1 MDHTFY
7 KYHGAGND
15 FIVIDNRDMHFPADN
30 ISYIERLCD
39 RRFGIGADGLMLLQN
54 AVNYDFEMRYF
65 NSDGREASMCGNG
78 GRCIVAFAHRLGIVG
93 EHSSFIA
100 VDGPH
105 EAFLEPDGDVSLKM
119 SDVSQVDI
127 AGNEYFLDTGSPHFV
142 RFVDSIEGL
151 DVFAE
156 GRAVRYSDRFREKG
170 TNVNFVCQ
178 DAMHLTVYTY
188 ERGVESETLACGT
201 GITAS
206 ALSAALRSGIDK
218 GLFTVT
224 AKGGNLSV
232 SFEKTESGFTDI
244 WLKGPAAFVF
254 NGKVAGINT
263 AISQAL

>member
-1 MDHTFY
+1 MVLTFY

-15 FIVIDNRDMHFPADN
+15 FIIIDNRDMHFPADN

-39 RRFGIGADGLMLLQN
+39 RRFGIGADGLMLLES
-54 AVNYDFEMRYF
+54 ADDYDFRMRYF

-78 GRCIVAFAHRLGIVG
+78 GRCIVAFANMLGLVG
-93 EHSSFIA
+93 GHSSFIA

-119 SDVSQVDI
+119 SDVNHLEITGD
-127 AGNEYFLDTGSPHFV
+127 EYFLDTGSPHFV
-142 RFVDSIEGL
+142 RFVDSLEGL

-156 GRAVRYSDRFREKG
+156 GRAVRYSDRFKEKG

-178 DAMHLTVYTY
+178 EKMHLTVYTY
-188 ERGVESETLACGT
+188 ERGVEAETLACGT

-206 ALSAALRSGIDK
+206 ALSAALRSGVDN
-218 GLFTVT
+218 GLFTVK

-232 SFEKTESGFTDI
+232 SFKKTESGFSDI
-244 WLKGPAAFVF
+244 WLKGPAVFVF
-254 NGKVAGINT
+254 EGRLAGI
-263 AISQAL
+263 